1 MLLVGPKA
9 VGKTW
14 VAQNIAQL
22 GVEYLDVDAFVL
34 DLLAHGEHPDSQD
47 GWLRWVEPA
56 VDRALAEHDVVS
68 VEATGAWE
76 SDYRLGE
83 HLERRGHR
91 VVRVWVTASEE
102 ESIARLNAR
111 TTSKVPVDEAEARRI
126 YSAATLRARREC
138 WDAMIDTAGAP
149 DAELPVRVLG
159 PPTTGAGG

>member
-14 VAQNIAQL
+14 VAENIAQL
-22 GVEYLDVDAFVL
+22 GVEYLDVDALVL

-47 GWLRWVEPA
+47 GWLRWVEPI
-56 VDRALAEHDVVS
+56 VDRALAKHDVVS

-83 HLERRGHR
+83 HLEGRGHR
-91 VVRVWVTASEE
+91 VVRVWVTASED

-111 TTSKVPVDEAEARRI
+111 TTSKVPIDEAEARRI
-126 YSAATLRARREC
+126 YSAATLRARSEH
-138 WDAMIDTAGAP
+138 WDAIVETTGAP
-149 DAELPVRVLG
+149 DPELPARVIG
-159 PPTTGAGG
+159 PLLQLWPG